1 MDPYHPHYHYNS
13 QPPLPVAAATAA
25 LPLTPHPLAAS
36 YHPSQHSYPGMNP
49 YSVPPYSTIS
59 SEYMSMPPHHQ
70 QQMYMT
76 PPQIH
81 PQLVGGAVA
90 PHYYVE
96 ESSLWSSFLETCCCC
111 FGYGPPQTPFEAMHR
126 QEMERRRIMAKEEK
140 YRRSQYEKALRQEK
154 HRLSL
159 VQSANP
165 SNDQAKTAATNT
177 STAAAT
183 QANTAANAATLVGQQ
198 EE

>member
-1 MDPYHPHYHYNS
+1 MDPYHHHYAS
-13 QPPLPVAAATAA
+13 QPPPPATAA
-25 LPLTPHPLAAS
+25 LPLTPHPLTAAN
-36 YHPSQHSYPGMNP
+36 YHPAQHSYPSMNP
-49 YSVPPYSTIS
+49 YSVPPYSTLS
-59 SEYMSMPPHHQ
+59 SEYRSMPHHQ

-81 PQLVGGAVA
+81 PQLIGGVA

-126 QEMERRRIMAKEEK
+126 QEMERRRLMAKEEK
-140 YRRSQYEKALRQEK
+140 YRRSHYEKALRQEN

-159 VQSANP
+159 VQSAKATKDHANTTTGT
-165 SNDQAKTAATNT
+165 NTAAPQANA
-177 STAAAT
+177 AAAT
-183 QANTAANAATLVGQQ
+183 TASNSN
-198 EE
+198 